1 MKQVGSLL
9 HQCPLISLETNFQ
22 TITLFLSLDYLN
34 NIKITEYLFIGQLT
48 SSINAMFMHK
58 HQI

>member
-9 HQCPLISLETNFQ
+9 HQCPLTSLETNFR
-22 TITLFLSLDYLN
+22 TVTLFLSLGYLN

-48 SSINAMFMHK
+48 NSKYAMFMHK